1 MEEKINQ
8 FLNYLYV
15 EKGLSENSIHS
26 YYYDLK
32 NFMNFCKKNRL
43 NSNEIKD
50 TDIGNFLKANG
61 DKKER
66 SIARLIVTIRTFFKF
81 LLQEK
86 IIEDN
91 PAKNLET
98 HHIYSTLPDIL
109 SREEIENLLNSC
121 DNTSPLDCRDQTII
135 ELLYS
140 CGLRAS
146 EVSTLKL
153 NNLDLEEGF
162 IRIFGKGSKERIVPM
177 GKRIINLFF
186 LYLEN
191 IRPKLLKKKIYDEVF
206 ITFQG
211 KPISRVSIWKIIKK
225 RAQIANIHKNI
236 YPHTLR
242 HSFAT
247 HLLEG
252 GADLRS
258 VQEMLGHSNISTT
271 QIYTH
276 LDFAHLRKLHKKYHP
291 RD

>member
-15 EKGLSENSIHS
+15 EKGLSENSIQS

-32 NFMNFCKKNRL
+32 NFMNFCKKNEIYD
-43 NSNEIKD
+43 NKIKD
-50 TDIGNFLKANG
+50 IDITNFLKANSS
-61 DKKER
+61 KKER
-66 SIARLIVTIRTFFKF
+66 SISRLIVTIRTFFKF
-81 LLQEK
+81 LLEEK

-98 HHIYSTLPDIL
+98 HHISATLPDIL

-121 DNTSPLDCRDQTII
+121 DNTKPLDCRDQTII

-162 IRIFGKGSKERIVPM
+162 IRIFGKGSKERLVPM

-186 LYLEN
+186 HYLEN
-191 IRPKLLKKKIYDEVF
+191 VRPKLLKKKIYNEVF

-211 KPISRVSIWKIIKK
+211 RPISRVSIWKIIKK
-225 RAQIANIHKNI
+225 RAQLANIHKNI

>member
-1 MEEKINQ
+1 
-8 FLNYLYV
+8 
-15 EKGLSENSIHS
+15 
-26 YYYDLK
+26 
-32 NFMNFCKKNRL
+32 MNFCKKNGL
-43 NSNEIKD
+43 ECEKIQD
-50 TDIGNFLKANG
+50 TDITNFLKTNS
-61 DKKER
+61 DKKNR

-81 LLQEK
+81 LLEEK

-109 SREEIENLLNSC
+109 SREEIEDLLNSC
-121 DNTSPLDCRDQTII
+121 DNTKLLDCRDKTIM

-153 NNLDLEEGF
+153 KNLDLEEEF
-162 IRIFGKGSKERIVPM
+162 IRIFGKGSKERLVPM

-186 LYLEN
+186 HYLEN
-191 IRPKLLKKKIYDEVF
+191 VRPKLLKGKIYDEVF

-225 RAQIANIHKNI
+225 RAKIANINKNI